1 MAAAANP
8 GTLGSF
14 LNSRGIGPSNGVV
27 FAPFFLRGAVGYQPV
42 ITVLPS
48 GAMMTV
54 APAVVLHDR
63 RDAGVS
69 PIPTFTGIGQVNTFN
84 YVTGSS
90 GTSNGGQSSSGFGGG
105 SGLGGTSGGSG
116 GF

>member
-1 MAAAANP
+1 
-8 GTLGSF
+8 
-14 LNSRGIGPSNGVV
+14 
-27 FAPFFLRGAVGYQPV
+27 VGYQPV

-63 RDAGVS
+63 RYVRVS
-69 PIPTFTGIGQVNTFN
+69 PQPTFSGISQVNTFN

-90 GTSNGGQSSSGFGGG
+90 GTSNGSTGGSSGFGGG
-105 SGLGGTSGGSG
+105 SGLGGSSGTGSG